1 MEKRK
6 GVFCGVTRMPNPLDP
21 SEYISLKDL
30 VEDTVQHSQ
39 SDSNQSSSPT
49 AKNYVMAERLIFQ
62 NIQQDRFPEQYEQ
75 LKTGKPVS
83 TMSRLLTLAPEFDES
98 SQLIRVGGRLR
109 HAEGLELQTIHPIVL
124 DPHHSATKL
133 LIQDYDSKLCHPGP
147 ERVFAEMRRN
157 LWILRGREAVR
168 KSQHNCLECRKWKAK
183 PEVPKMADLPPAH
196 LRLHKPPFY
205 STGMDCFGP
214 FQIKIGRRCEKRWGI
229 IFKCLTTRCVHIDLL
244 TSIDTDSFLMALRR
258 FIARRGTPS
267 ELLSDRGTNFQ
278 GGERELR
285 EALTNCSQEL
295 QQHLA
300 KQKITFLF
308 NPPNAPHFGGIRER
322 EIRSL
327 KNALRTVVGAQTVTE
342 EVLQTVLIEISI
354 VSPYYWNSQ

>member
-83 TMSRLLTLAPEFDES
+83 TTSRLLTLAPEFDES
-98 SQLIRVGGRLR
+98 SQLIRVGGRLC

-214 FQIKIGRRCEKRWGI
+214 FQIKIGRRCEKIWGI

-244 TSIDTDSFLMALRR
+244 TSIDRFLPYGSEK
-258 FIARRGTPS
+258 IYCTPRHP
-267 ELLSDRGTNFQ
+267 L
-278 GGERELR
+278 
-285 EALTNCSQEL
+285 
-295 QQHLA
+295 
-300 KQKITFLF
+300 
-308 NPPNAPHFGGIRER
+308 
-322 EIRSL
+322 
-327 KNALRTVVGAQTVTE
+327 
-342 EVLQTVLIEISI
+342 
-354 VSPYYWNSQ
+354 